1 MAAWCISADR
11 DVPRLAR
18 HPGIAVGVR
27 ARGRAKP
34 SSGAPPGVLP
44 SHRMTILVPSGISSR
59 AIKVLAAKGLVESRP
74 RIGTSALAVVEAIG
88 RADPAGARESMEAL
102 IASTAR
108 GAGSVV
114 EGRPAIGRN
123 T

>member
-1 MAAWCISADR
+1 
-11 DVPRLAR
+11 
-18 HPGIAVGVR
+18 
-27 ARGRAKP
+27 
-34 SSGAPPGVLP
+34 
-44 SHRMTILVPSGISSR
+44 MTSPVPSGISSR
-59 AIKVLAAKGLVESRP
+59 AIKVLAAKRLEESRP

-88 RADPAGARESMEAL
+88 RPDPAGAGESMEAL